1 MHRLGYALLLVAEAV
16 SLAIE
21 YALAW
26 LECMVAMI
34 FDGRRR

>member
-1 MHRLGYALLLVAEAV
+1 MHRLGYWILVVGEAV

-21 YALAW
+21 YGLAW
-26 LECMVAMI
+26 LECAVAMI